1 MATSFYILLAAAF
14 CRFVDSTDNI
24 AYSPIIQKIQNDVF
38 QVKTDI
44 ATAMTTIDVKLKD
57 IAVRLD
63 TIESRV
69 SALEDSFIQ
78 VYDVKK
84 SIRDF
89 IDSRRSA
96 VSAPKTVRRRVEG
109 TTYKPGVSRKN
120 ALQWGPL
127 GIKIEGVS
135 ESDRHGDINLYTSPS
150 SPSLNA
156 EGSTG
161 SLSTDKDARDEQ
173 QLAKTAAFQKRMNQT
188 DQECS
193 HLNNHAYIACYFKG
207 LGVIS
212 RSGVYVV
219 SAGAQ
224 LLAAECDRLRPK
236 EVEGIAK
243 DCNSV
248 NDEPDLSS
256 ARRAELLLLCV
267 AHKVDPDVCNI
278 PIPSY
283 NGKETTI
290 D

>member
-63 TIESRV
+63 TIESR
-69 SALEDSFIQ
+69 
-78 VYDVKK
+78 
-84 SIRDF
+84 
-89 IDSRRSA
+89 
-96 VSAPKTVRRRVEG
+96 
-109 TTYKPGVSRKN
+109 
-120 ALQWGPL
+120 
-127 GIKIEGVS
+127 
-135 ESDRHGDINLYTSPS
+135 
-150 SPSLNA
+150 
-156 EGSTG
+156 
-161 SLSTDKDARDEQ
+161 EQ